1 MPTQKHTYID
11 KYLQIKALHRYAYT
25 EAHIHRHI
33 LTYKHLTYIG
43 TDTRMYI

>member
-25 EAHIHRHI
+25 EAHIHRQI
-33 LTYKHLTYIG
+33 PTNKSLT
-43 TDTRMYI
+43 